1 MTPQNPSPLLTAR
14 IQPETEP
21 WGFNFGFLAPKPP
34 PCLVLSDA
42 GPRRRRHLFHTL
54 PPPRPIAPHRHFQ
67 RRARNR
73 AVALDFVG
81 FVPNPLP
88 SPCTSNRTG
97 TPQPTPPLHHPT
109 ALFHRPL
116 LPFYTAR
123 TKPSHDGSV
132 SGFGPNPFPC
142 LALCERTTPPSPS
155 PDTHHLTTS
164 PHHPPLPFLTAHPKS
179 SHVGSVSGFWPKPLP
194 LPHVS
199 RTHNLTTTNT

>member
-88 SPCTSNRTG
+88 SPCTSNPTTNSSNRKPFPFITLFHIFFQYVLG
-97 TPQPTPPLHHPT
+97 PPPQPSSQCPSTTQNPGRPTTRTTRRACTPP
-109 ALFHRPL
+109 
-116 LPFYTAR
+116 
-123 TKPSHDGSV
+123 PS
-132 SGFGPNPFPC
+132 FP
-142 LALCERTTPPSPS
+142 P
-155 PDTHHLTTS
+155 
-164 PHHPPLPFLTAHPKS
+164 
-179 SHVGSVSGFWPKPLP
+179 
-194 LPHVS
+194 
-199 RTHNLTTTNT
+199 TNTAPWPDAPPRPRPARPGDRPSSR